1 MKLLL
6 LNLLLVMLMSS
17 CSSLTSVSEYK
28 TYNEAQDE
36 FLKSKRGT
44 KFISDYDKIPK
55 FNKLKYKMAPGHLFY
70 LNHPSDSKLKGRY
83 RADFEGILRLPYNVV
98 IKVNG
103 LSFREV
109 KAKVL
114 EAYSKFFQRGVENV
128 EFKLIYK
135 NFYVEVRGF
144 VKKSGRYLVSQN
156 ESIDKV
162 IDKAGGLNG
171 DLNKSFYKASI
182 KQQDKSYAINLN
194 QYFQNNF
201 YSNSF
206 TWTGGDTIF
215 VSEQDESEMGSAIP
229 IVTVL
234 GGVNNPGKVLY
245 KDQANIFYYLSK
257 TGGVIPNLA
266 YDRAMIMRN
275 TEGGLKKIKFDLTN
289 VEDIPH
295 IYPQDTIVLQSD
307 SRNKSDRFFDRAIQ
321 ILSIITTIL
330 LINSI

>member
-1 MKLLL
+1 
-6 LNLLLVMLMSS
+6 
-17 CSSLTSVSEYK
+17 
-28 TYNEAQDE
+28 
-36 FLKSKRGT
+36 
-44 KFISDYDKIPK
+44 
-55 FNKLKYKMAPGHLFY
+55 MAPGHLFY

-275 TEGGLKKIKFDLTN
+275 TEGGLKKINFDLTN
-289 VEDIPH
+289 VQDIPH

>member
-1 MKLLL
+1 MKFLL
-6 LNLLLVMLMSS
+6 LNFILVVLFSS
-17 CSSLTSVSEYK
+17 CSTITPVSEYK
-28 TYNEAQDE
+28 TYNKAQEE
-36 FLKSKRGT
+36 FFKSNKGT

-55 FNKLKYKMAPGHLFY
+55 FSKLKYKMAPGHLFY

-83 RADFEGILRLPYNVV
+83 RADFDGVLRLPYNVV
-98 IKVNG
+98 LKVDG
-103 LSFREV
+103 LSFREL

-162 IDKAGGLNG
+162 IDKAGGLKG

-182 KQQDKSYAINLN
+182 KQQNQSYAINLN

-206 TWTGGDTIF
+206 TWTGGDSIF
-215 VSEQDESEMGSAIP
+215 VSEQDESEMGAAIP

-234 GGVNNPGKVLY
+234 GGVNSPGKVLY

-266 YDRAMIMRN
+266 YDRAMIVRN
-275 TEGGLKKIKFDLTN
+275 TDNGLQKINFDLKN
-289 VEDIPH
+289 VKDIPH
-295 IYPQDTIVLQSD
+295 IYPQDTIVLQGD
-307 SRNKSDRFFDRAIQ
+307 TRNKGDRIFDRTIQ
-321 ILSIITTIL
+321 ILSIITTLL